1 MLDLKCPLC
10 RFPYVR
16 WLSETSSEAVN
27 SYLCYGCGHVW
38 DVPKSNSMAQP
49 RQ

>member
-1 MLDLKCPLC
+1 MLDLKCPQC

-27 SYLCYGCGHVW
+27 STFVTGAVTSGTFR
-38 DVPKSNSMAQP
+38 KSNSMAQP